1 MDRKAIMTSN
11 KLKNTLLKS
20 HRASQSDDS
29 AFSDQVSGNHYK
41 SLKIQP
47 LEYCMANDFNACQTH
62 VIKYVS
68 RYDKKWKDKKDQIK
82 DLEKAKHVIE
92 MQIELIKKD

>member
-1 MDRKAIMTSN
+1 MTSN

-20 HRASQSDDS
+20 HRATQNDNS
-29 AFSDQVSGNHYK
+29 AFSEQVQGTHYK

-47 LEYCMANDFNACQTH
+47 LEYSMANEFNACQTH
-62 VIKYVS
+62 VVKYIS
-68 RYDKKWKDKKDQIK
+68 RYNKKWKDKKDQIK
-82 DLEKAKHVIE
+82 DLEKAKHVID

>member
-1 MDRKAIMTSN
+1 MISN

-20 HRASQSDDS
+20 HRATQNDNS
-29 AFSDQVSGNHYK
+29 AFSEQVQGTHYK

-47 LEYCMANDFNACQTH
+47 LEYSMANDFNACQAH
-62 VIKYVS
+62 VVKYIS
-68 RYDKKWKDKKDQIK
+68 RYNKKWKDKKDQIK
-82 DLEKAKHVIE
+82 DLEKAKHVID